1 MSFVGVLFWF
11 EGEPPFKVQFML
23 IRLWVKAH

>member
-1 MSFVGVLFWF
+1 MNFLGVLLWF

-23 IRLWVKAH
+23 FGLRVKEH